1 MGRLMIQN
9 EAQGLGGALEHLL
22 FLKISGDLVLATGR
36 SLGTELVDLNTKRVT
51 RIIGEGKPADALVF
65 TSMTGG
71 LLRNRNARR
80 DWFPRAADAR

>member
-51 RIIGEGKPADALVF
+51 RVIGEGKPARLGD
-65 TSMTGG
+65 S
-71 LLRNRNARR
+71 LRSSSSTIASAASSELRKSSNRL
-80 DWFPRAADAR
+80 